1 MRLIVN
7 IIIILDWRKERAS
20 RVNMQYVRI
29 FQLIICWVFILQL
42 SNCFSQSHFEN
53 DSLHLDSH
61 YMVIDNP
68 AKSKLWGNSWHF
80 PLGYSIGISQEFEF
94 GIGRSYKRNFCGG
107 GGCIFQTN
115 SWGVGYGISTQARI
129 IAQNARIYYGY
140 NFFYYPPFS
149 AGFRGDYIF
158 DLTNNVHYI
167 KPSFGFSFIVGEIF
181 YSYGLKLNSG
191 NRFLPAHAITLRI
204 NLMYPLKKWEE
215 HYPNQ
220 C

>member
-1 MRLIVN
+1 MKGIVN
-7 IIIILDWRKERAS
+7 IIIILEWRKERSSA
-20 RVNMQYVRI
+20 VHMQYQRI
-29 FQLIICWVFILQL
+29 FHLIISLVFLLKL
-42 SNCFSQSHFEN
+42 SNCFSQPHFEE

-68 AKSKLWGNSWHF
+68 VKSKLWGNSWHF
-80 PLGYSIGISQEFEF
+80 PLGYSIGISQEFEL
-94 GIGRSYKRNFCGG
+94 GLGRSYKRNFCGG

-115 SWGVGYGISTQARI
+115 SWGIAYGI
-129 IAQNARIYYGY
+129 IAKSNHFAQSVRMYYGY

-149 AGFRGDYIF
+149 AGFRGDYVV

-181 YSYGLKLNSG
+181 YSYGLKLNDG
-191 NRFLPAHAITLRI
+191 NRILPAHAITLRI

-215 HYPNQ
+215 HYPNR